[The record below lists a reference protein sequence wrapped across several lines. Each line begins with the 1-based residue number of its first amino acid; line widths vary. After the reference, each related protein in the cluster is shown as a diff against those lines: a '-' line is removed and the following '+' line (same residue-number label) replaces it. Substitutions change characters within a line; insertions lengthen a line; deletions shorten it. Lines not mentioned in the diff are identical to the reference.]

1 MKSGILL
8 FITVSLLL
16 TLSDS
21 SAKSNG
27 NYLFVEIRGLS
38 PQRGVP
44 ELKEQLKA
52 IPEIDAIEYC
62 EKTGLTILHTKTNA
76 DESRSK
82 VNALL
87 HSLNYKYVI
96 KSEIPIEEARKICD
110 KNSHK

>member
-76 DESRSK
+76 DESRAK

-96 KSEIPIEEARKICD
+96 KSEISIEEARKICD

>member
-1 MKSGILL
+1 LKLLILL
-8 FITVSLLL
+8 FFPVSLLF
-16 TLSDS
+16 TFSDS
-21 SAKSNG
+21 SAQSNG

-52 IPEIDAIEYC
+52 IPEIDGMEYC
-62 EKTGLTILHTKTNA
+62 EKSGLTILHTKTSAVEN
-76 DESRSK
+76 RSK

-87 HSLNYKYVI
+87 HSLNYKYTI